1 MPSFEIL
8 DDKEN
13 SKSSESF
20 FESIDKLIEPKITTV
35 SKQQDSKPE
44 SELLR
49 ENLRNHE
56 IEGLTDQYKKSEQE
70 LLRKSGKP
78 EPELLRE
85 NLRNHEIEGLTDQYK
100 KSEQELL
107 RKSERIPV
115 PQQVPAADKSSEI
128 PEKA

>member
-70 LLRKSGKP
+70 LLRKS
-78 EPELLRE
+78 EC
-85 NLRNHEIEGLTDQYK
+85 
-100 KSEQELL
+100 
-107 RKSERIPV
+107 IPV